1 MADKTILSERKFKN
15 IPHLPFSPRPSSQ
28 TPKITQLK
36 KKKERNHTNS
46 RCYFLSWH
54 TFPFIYSRDVGG
66 NSTTLIELPFQQPRG
81 RGGLGCLQK
90 PGPALKS
97 PSHAQGWASGR
108 HWALLENHWKISG
121 SEKIKVVSDRRARAE
136 HGSPGRLLPES

>member
-1 MADKTILSERKFKN
+1 MLSERKFKN

-36 KKKERNHTNS
+36 KKKKERNHTNS

-54 TFPFIYSRDVGG
+54 TFPFICSRDVGG
-66 NSTTLIELPFQQPRG
+66 NSTTFTKLPFQQPHG
-81 RGGLGCLQK
+81 RDGLGCLQK

-97 PSHAQGWASGR
+97 PSHAQGRASGR
-108 HWALLENHWKISG
+108 HWAPHENQWKISG
-121 SEKIKVVSDRRARAE
+121 SERIKAVSDPRACAE
-136 HGSPGRLLPES
+136 HGSPGRPLPES